1 MIKGGHYCP
10 PLIFTYQLNFFIILA
25 IIIAFCSAVPLT
37 ALWQSLASP
46 LNFTVFLNVS
56 DYQLVMYYYMV
67 LVSIY
72 GVHNLIVNIINCK
85 YAD

>member
-10 PLIFTYQLNFFIILA
+10 PLFFSLPIKFLHSLGYHHCIL
-25 IIIAFCSAVPLT
+25 FCRHLYI
-37 ALWQSLASP
+37 LKEIM
-46 LNFTVFLNVS
+46 NFTVFLNVP

>member
-1 MIKGGHYCP
+1 M
-10 PLIFTYQLNFFIILA
+10 
-25 IIIAFCSAVPLT
+25 
-37 ALWQSLASP
+37 SLFP

-72 GVHNLIVNIINCK
+72 GVHKNQT
-85 YAD
+85 